1 MDNTL
6 CHHGIKGQ
14 KWGIRRYQN
23 KDGSLTPAGRKKLAK
38 LDKQYEKVT
47 GGKKAGDSNF
57 PTATKPK
64 TIGEMT
70 NQELQSKIDRARL
83 EKTYAELYP
92 VRVSAGKKL
101 VNSFKDKAISTM
113 MDKGTKVAGDY
124 VEKKFKEKLG
134 LNEIDPASKLRKE
147 AEMAGYRR
155 KIAEAKAYVDSQK
168 IKTTPTKN
176 LIGDISDLTDQQLK
190 DVINRINDENNLIR
204 KLSDR
209 R

>member
-47 GGKKAGDSNF
+47 GGKKAGDSNS
-57 PTATKPK
+57 TIKPK

-83 EKTYAELYP
+83 EKTYTELYL

-101 VNSFKDKAISTM
+101 VNRFKDKAISTM
-113 MDKGTKVAGDY
+113 MDRSTKVAVNY
-124 VEKKFKEKLG
+124 VEKKVKEKLG
-134 LNEIDPASKLRKE
+134 L
-147 AEMAGYRR
+147 
-155 KIAEAKAYVDSQK
+155 
-168 IKTTPTKN
+168 TK
-176 LIGDISDLTDQQLK
+176 
-190 DVINRINDENNLIR
+190 
-204 KLSDR
+204 
-209 R
+209 

>member
-14 KWGIRRYQN
+14 KWGVRRYQN
-23 KDGSLTPAGRKKLAK
+23 PDGSLTNAGRKKIAK
-38 LDKQYEKVT
+38 LDKQYEKIT
-47 GGKKAGDSNF
+47 GDSN
-57 PTATKPK
+57 PTTKPK

-83 EKTYAELYP
+83 EKAYAELYP

-124 VEKKFKEKLG
+124 VEKKVKEKLG
-134 LNEIDPASKLRKE
+134 LNEVDPASKLRKE
-147 AEMAGYRR
+147 AEMAGYRK
-155 KIAEAKAYVDSQK
+155 KIAEAKAYLDSQK